1 MIKNEIRAVYSKDT
15 IRIYQAYSYDIASEA
30 VKLGTFGSKFKMDR
44 MSWIKPSFLW
54 MMYRSGWGT
63 KKNQEYILA
72 IDLKREGFD
81 YIVSYSVLST
91 YTEEYYHNRE
101 EWMRLIKNSDIRCQW
116 DPERDIFGN
125 ALNYRSIQLGIRGE
139 ILKKYVNEWIVN
151 LTDITEYVNF
161 LRAKKDMNQDI
172 TELLPNERIY
182 KLSNGKINCY

>member
-54 MMYRSGWGT
+54 MMYRSGWET

-81 YIVSYSVLST
+81 YIVSNSVLST